1 MQLADAWQYSSTAS
15 VPDIIGN
22 VDMNHFYVDFPCRP
36 IARSEEEGIEGAGT
50 EGGSPEAAGTEGES
64 PEAAGTEGGSP
75 EAAGTEGG
83 SPEAAGTGGRRQQ
96 NAISISWTSRKPLT
110 QTAGKT

>member
-1 MQLADAWQYSSTAS
+1 
-15 VPDIIGN
+15 
-22 VDMNHFYVDFPCRP
+22 MNHFYVDFPCRP

-64 PEAAGTEGGSP
+64 PEAAGT
-75 EAAGTEGG
+75 
-83 SPEAAGTGGRRQQ
+83 GGRRQQ

>member
-64 PEAAGTEGGSP
+64 PEAAGTGKK
-75 EAAGTEGG
+75 
-83 SPEAAGTGGRRQQ
+83 PEAAGTGGRRQQ